1 MTELS
6 LSIDELLRF
15 LLALLFLLL
24 AVLLSKLK
32 KLELEK
38 DILFSSV
45 RAIIQLGILG
55 FIIFFIFSLEGAFM
69 VLLLSGMVVAAAHIA
84 SKRTASALRPRS
96 FQVSLTAIGLSS
108 FFVIGFSL
116 LTGIMDQSARFII
129 PLGGMVIGNSML
141 RCSIAYER
149 LSSEMKKNRDEIEN
163 YLALGASGEEASRPF
178 IRCSRRAALLPTLDN
193 LKASGVVWIPGLM
206 AGMILAGAD
215 PIWAAEI
222 QLVILFMLLSTAT
235 LTVII
240 ATELIRKAFFNEREQ
255 LVV

>member
-6 LSIDELLRF
+6 LSMDELLRF
-15 LLALLFLLL
+15 LLALLFLFL
-24 AVLLSKLK
+24 AVLLSRLK

-38 DILFSSV
+38 DILLSSL

-55 FIIFFIFSLEGAFM
+55 FIIFFIFSLEGVFM
-69 VLLLSGMVVAAAHIA
+69 LLLLTGMVVAAAHIA
-84 SKRTASALRPRS
+84 SRRAAPALKSGS

-116 LTGIMDQSARFII
+116 LTGIMDPSAKFII

-149 LSSEMKKNRDEIEN
+149 LIAEMERSRDEIEN
-163 YLALGASGEEASRPF
+163 YLALGASGVEASRPF
-178 IRCSRRAALLPTLDN
+178 VRNSRRAALLPSLDN

-240 ATELIRKAFFNEREQ
+240 ATELMRKAFFNEREQ